1 MHLRGRRSSPGRQ
14 RIGIALLL
22 PVVLGV
28 PYVLLGGAV
37 RAPLVVWATVAVVL
51 VAALLQVR
59 WLWHGSLPRPS
70 RTTKQAGLLAGVL
83 VGVVALVPTLTVGL
97 QVADVAVFAVVVA
110 VLLVVQ
116 VQAFVGWQRWVLVCL
131 TAGLW
136 GWLLGSDELPVLL
149 LHSAGAVVL
158 VVGTARIADGLA
170 EATAAA
176 ARERRRAEQRA
187 TVLAEVLRAR
197 SLEPAEVYRAVLRG
211 LDAVGFDVAVI
222 RRVDTFAGRAVIV
235 ADLNHLPVELEA
247 DSRTDLGLLGVAIQ
261 ERREVV
267 VDDVGAD
274 PRAIDRGEGFL
285 GGIALPLFDRGEVVA
300 TIEATLCSGPL
311 DPNQLAAVRQLG
323 VAAERALVRAR
334 SFATDRRLVRELDRL
349 HARTEAFVAASAEGV
364 AAPMQALRADL
375 RLLWARAGELDE
387 EQRAAAVRRID
398 AHARQLNLLVRTM
411 VDDAA
416 VARSRL
422 DIDLRPGG
430 LYAIVA
436 GVTDRMRISDPPVA
450 TIVEVAPELTV
461 AVDRPLAE
469 RLVEELVTAVAAHGS
484 GAPIRVS
491 ARRDGDRVWLM
502 VRGSNGQAG
511 RATLVPAERGPAPA
525 IAAGASGWS
534 VRLPSV
540 GVAADEGEEGQLSL
554 AIARQIARAHGSE
567 LSVHRPTGRP
577 ATLRCSLPVAS

>member
-1 MHLRGRRSSPGRQ
+1 MHLRGRGSSPVRQ

-28 PYVLLGGAV
+28 PYVLLRGAV
-37 RAPLVVWATVAVVL
+37 RVPLLVWATVAVVL
-51 VAALLQVR
+51 MAALLQVR
-59 WLWHGSLPRPS
+59 WWHGSLPRPS
-70 RTTKQAGLLAGVL
+70 RTTQQAGPLAGVL

-116 VQAFVGWQRWVLVCL
+116 VQAFVGWRRWGLVGL

-136 GWLLGSDELPVLL
+136 GWLLGGDELPVLL
-149 LHSAGAVVL
+149 LHSAGAIVL

-176 ARERRRAEQRA
+176 ALERRRAEQRA

-235 ADLNHLPVELEA
+235 ADLNHLPLELEA

-300 TIEATLCSGPL
+300 TIEATVCSGAL
-311 DPNQLAAVRQLG
+311 DPNHLAAVRQLG

-349 HARTEAFVAASAEGV
+349 QARTEAFVAASAEGV

-375 RLLWARAGELDE
+375 RSLRARSDELDE
-387 EQRAAAVRRID
+387 EQRAAAVRRI
-398 AHARQLNLLVRTM
+398 AEHARQLNLLVRTM

-450 TIVEVAPELTV
+450 TIVEIAPELTV

-484 GAPIRVS
+484 GSPVRVS
-491 ARRDGDRVWLM
+491 ARHDGDRVWL
-502 VRGSNGQAG
+502 VVCGSDGQAG
-511 RATLVPAERGPAPA
+511 RAPLVPAERGPAPT
-525 IAAGASGWS
+525 IAARASGWS

-540 GVAADEGEEGQLSL
+540 GVVADDGEEGQLSL

-577 ATLRCSLPVAS
+577 ATLRCSLPAAS